1 MSGQRILVVEDDE
14 SLRNLLVDALGIA
27 GFEVIAFAS
36 VETVASKI
44 PTIKPDLI
52 VSDINLPGLSG
63 FELLKSL
70 RKTGNEIPFIALTA
84 RSEKLDINEGLRE
97 GADDYITKPFG
108 LEELV
113 LRIRAVLR
121 RSGKS
126 LENQLYSLGKLTL
139 DYDKHIVICDGLE
152 LEISPTEFT
161 LLQVLMEN
169 KNKVVRKQ
177 VLMRE
182 VWGFDFET
190 NTSVLDTYIS
200 YLRKKIPS
208 ESLIQIKTIRGVGFK
223 IEEMK

>member
-1 MSGQRILVVEDDE
+1 VNNTKILVVEDDE
-14 SLRNLLVDALGIA
+14 SLRNLLIDALGIA
-27 GFEVIAFAS
+27 GFDVVAYPS
-36 VETVASKI
+36 VESVSNKI
-44 PTIKPDLI
+44 SSIKPDLI

-63 FELLKSL
+63 FDFLKSL
-70 RKTGNEIPFIALTA
+70 RKSGNQTPFIALTA
-84 RSEKLDINEGLRE
+84 RNEKLDVTQGLRD

-113 LRIRAVLR
+113 LRIKAVLR
-121 RSGKS
+121 RAGKTTEIQVFTIGN
-126 LENQLYSLGKLTL
+126 LIL
-139 DYDKHIVICDGLE
+139 DYERHIVSCDGDE

-169 KNKVVRKQ
+169 QDKVVRKQ

-200 YLRKKIPS
+200 YLRKKLPEKS
-208 ESLIQIKTIRGVGFK
+208 QVQIKTIRGVGFK
-223 IEEMK
+223 IEAVR

>member
-1 MSGQRILVVEDDE
+1 MNNTKILVVEDDE

-27 GFEVIAFAS
+27 GFDVVAYPS
-36 VETVASKI
+36 VESVSSKI
-44 PTIKPDLI
+44 PSIKPDLI

-63 FELLKSL
+63 FDLLKSL
-70 RKTGNEIPFIALTA
+70 RKSGNQVPFIALTA
-84 RSEKLDINEGLRE
+84 RNERLDVTEGLRE

-113 LRIRAVLR
+113 LRIKAVLR
-121 RSGKS
+121 RAGKNT
-126 LENQLYSLGKLTL
+126 ENHLFSIGNLVL
-139 DYDKHIVICDGLE
+139 DYEKHTVTCNGVE

-169 KNKVVRKQ
+169 QDKVVRKQ

-200 YLRKKIPS
+200 YLRKKIPDDS
-208 ESLIQIKTIRGVGFK
+208 QVQIKTVRGVGFK
-223 IEEMK
+223 IEANQ

>member
-1 MSGQRILVVEDDE
+1 MNNTKILVVEDDE

-27 GFEVIAFAS
+27 GFDVVAYPS
-36 VETVASKI
+36 VESVSSKI
-44 PTIKPDLI
+44 PSIKPDLI

-63 FELLKSL
+63 FDLLKSL
-70 RKTGNEIPFIALTA
+70 RKSGNQVPFIALTA
-84 RSEKLDINEGLRE
+84 RNERLDVTEGLRE

-113 LRIRAVLR
+113 LRIKAVLR
-121 RSGKS
+121 RAGKNT
-126 LENQLYSLGKLTL
+126 ENHLFSIGNLVL
-139 DYDKHIVICDGLE
+139 DYEKHTVTCNGVE

-169 KNKVVRKQ
+169 QDKVVRKQ

-200 YLRKKIPS
+200 YLRKKIPDDS
-208 ESLIQIKTIRGVGFK
+208 HVQIKTVRGVGFK
-223 IEEMK
+223 IEANQ

>member
-169 KNKVVRKQ
+169 KDKVVRKQ

>member
-1 MSGQRILVVEDDE
+1 MNNTKILVVEDDE
-14 SLRNLLVDALGIA
+14 SLRNLLLDALGIA
-27 GFEVIAFAS
+27 GFDVVAYPS
-36 VETVASKI
+36 VESVSSKI
-44 PTIKPDLI
+44 SSIKPDLI

-63 FELLKSL
+63 FDLLKSL
-70 RKTGNEIPFIALTA
+70 RKSGNQVPFIALTA
-84 RSEKLDINEGLRE
+84 RNERLDVTEGLRE

-113 LRIRAVLR
+113 LRIKAVLR
-121 RSGKS
+121 RAGNNM
-126 LENQLYSLGKLTL
+126 ENQHFSIGNLVL
-139 DYDKHIVICDGLE
+139 DYEKHIVTCNGLE
-152 LEISPTEFT
+152 LDISPTEFT

-169 KNKVVRKQ
+169 QNKVVRKQ

-208 ESLIQIKTIRGVGFK
+208 ESDVQIKTVRGVGFK
-223 IEEMK
+223 IEENK